1 MNNFKAKA
9 AGIPIIFKN
18 KDGGTLPSLSVNQ
31 PTSGINPINGNQQQQ
46 QVFFHSNTKS

>member
-18 KDGGTLPSLSVNQ
+18 KDGGTLPSLSANQ
-31 PTSGINPINGNQQQQ
+31 TSSGINSINGN
-46 QVFFHSNTKS
+46 